1 MHDLRALRAN
11 PDALKN
17 AMLRR
22 GKQKEH
28 DDVAKVLDLDATFR
42 QRLTEK
48 ETLLARRNAA
58 SKEIGAAMA
67 AKDMGRA
74 EALKAE
80 VASGKERLAELEAET
95 GKMEAEIR
103 DILSGIPNIPK
114 QDVPEGADEHG
125 NVEYAGSFHS
135 DIAGIHLPRPAKR
148 IETGKD
154 HVDLGEALGL
164 IDFETAAKLSGS
176 RFVVTKG
183 QIARLERALGQF
195 MLDLHT
201 TEHGYT
207 EVNPPILVKDDA
219 MFGTAQLPKFREDQ
233 FLSTNNIKDRYEEIG
248 TSLGH
253 VISEVITIQS
263 IIDQAKRAEPGN
275 EIFDAIFK
283 DEISHLNFLKNIQN
297 ELIAEREQIQ
307 KEFSGY
313 LRGHW
318 LIPTAE
324 VPLTNLVRE
333 KILSEEE
340 LPLRFTALTPCF
352 RAEAG
357 SAGRDTRGM
366 LRQHQFNKVE
376 LVSITTPEK
385 SAEEHER
392 MLAAAETV
400 LKKLGLHY
408 QVMTLCTGD
417 MGFGATKTYDIEVW
431 LPGQNAYREIS
442 SCSVCGDFQAR
453 RMEARYRP
461 TIAKSS
467 EVVSGSRE
475 DFASKKNN
483 EKETR
488 FVHTL
493 NGSGV
498 AVGRCLIAVIE
509 NYQNAD
515 GSITVPDVLL
525 PYMGGVTRIEKA

>member
-22 GKQKEH
+22 NKAEEA
-28 DDVAKVLDLDATFR
+28 AKVDAVLALDAEYR
-42 QRLTEK
+42 KLLTEK

-80 VASGKERLAELEAET
+80 VASSKERLAALEAET

-114 QDVPEGADEHG
+114 DDVPEGADEHG
-125 NVEYAGSFHS
+125 NVEYAGSTHA

-183 QIARLERALGQF
+183 QVARLERSLGQF

-201 TEHGYT
+201 SEHGYT

-219 MFGTAQLPKFREDQ
+219 MFGTAQLPKFKEDQ
-233 FLSTNNIKDRYEEIG
+233 FRAASTAHVVEAQLS
-248 TSLGH
+248 
-253 VISEVITIQS
+253 
-263 IIDQAKRAEPGN
+263 
-275 EIFDAIFK
+275 
-283 DEISHLNFLKNIQN
+283 
-297 ELIAEREQIQ
+297 AERNALFRRVVNLADLIKEIDPNANVWDRSNKLLEEARTDSIKALQKHEQFIRENQ
-307 KEFSGY
+307 NLIS
-313 LRGHW
+313 GHW
-318 LIPTAE
+318 LIPTSE
-324 VPLTNLVRE
+324 VPLTNMVPGR
-333 KILSEEE
+333 ILSEEE

-385 SAEEHER
+385 SADEHER

-408 QVMTLCTGD
+408 RVMTLCTGD
-417 MGFGATKTYDIEVW
+417 MGFASSKTYDIEVW

-453 RMEARYRP
+453 RIFDRRSAASDEGARFRR
-461 TIAKSS
+461 
-467 EVVSGSRE
+467 SG
-475 DFASKKNN
+475 

-509 NYQNAD
+509 NYQNPD

>member
-22 GKQKEH
+22 NKAEEA
-28 DDVAKVLDLDATFR
+28 AKVDSVLALDAEYR
-42 QRLTEK
+42 KLLTEK

-67 AKDMGRA
+67 AKDMAKA

-80 VASGKERLAELEAET
+80 VASGKERLAVLEAET
-95 GKMEAEIR
+95 GKMEVEIR

-114 QDVPEGADEHG
+114 EDVPEGEDEHG
-125 NVEYAGSFHS
+125 NVEYAGSAHAE
-135 DIAGIHLPRPAKR
+135 IAGIQLPRPAKR

-183 QIARLERALGQF
+183 QVARLERALGQF

-219 MFGTAQLPKFREDQ
+219 MFGTAQLPKFKEDQ
-233 FLSTNNIKDRYEEIG
+233 FSAYAGERRQAADGVTFTRGWDMA
-248 TSLGH
+248 
-253 VISEVITIQS
+253 
-263 IIDQAKRAEPGN
+263 IDYVLKHGAVGPAEA
-275 EIFDAIFK
+275 F
-283 DEISHLNFLKNIQN
+283 
-297 ELIAEREQIQ
+297 Q
-307 KEFSGY
+307 KHNAAPNDQFF
-313 LRGHW
+313 HW
-318 LIPTAE
+318 LIPTSE
-324 VPLTNLVRE
+324 VPLTNMVPGR
-333 KILSEEE
+333 ILSEEE

-385 SAEEHER
+385 SADEHER

-408 QVMTLCTGD
+408 RVMTLCTGD
-417 MGFGATKTYDIEVW
+417 MGFASSKTYDIEVW

-453 RMEARYRP
+453 RIFDRRSAASDEGARFRR
-461 TIAKSS
+461 
-467 EVVSGSRE
+467 SG
-475 DFASKKNN
+475 

-509 NYQNAD
+509 NYQNPD

-525 PYMGGVTRIEKA
+525 PYMGGVTRIGKA

>member
-22 GKQKEH
+22 RKPEEA
-28 DDVAKVLDLDATFR
+28 AKVDAVLALDTAYR
-42 QRLTEK
+42 AALTEK

-67 AKDMGRA
+67 AKDMAKA
-74 EALKAE
+74 EARKAE
-80 VASGKERLAELEAET
+80 VASGKERLAELEDKTA
-95 GKMEAEIR
+95 KMETEIR
-103 DILSGIPNIPK
+103 DLLAGIPNIPK
-114 QDVPEGADEHG
+114 DAPEVPDGADEHG
-125 NVEYAGSFHS
+125 NVEYFGQGHG
-135 DIAGIHLPRPAKR
+135 DIKSSALPRPAKR

-154 HVDLGEALGL
+154 HVDLGEALGMM
-164 IDFETAAKLSGS
+164 DFETAAKLSGS
-176 RFVVTKG
+176 RFVVLQKG
-183 QIARLERALGQF
+183 LARLERALGQF

-201 TEHGYT
+201 TEHSYT
-207 EVNPPILVKDDA
+207 EVNPPIVVKESA
-219 MFGTAQLPKFREDQ
+219 MFGTAQLPKFADDQ
-233 FLSTNNIKDRYEEIG
+233 FAATPPLSFAIDFTSRIARGEFDQFIHEFTEYRRRWFEGASKATVTETSVTLQVDREFAVLQEQFYE
-248 TSLGH
+248 LM
-253 VISEVITIQS
+253 
-263 IIDQAKRAEPGN
+263 RP
-275 EIFDAIFK
+275 
-283 DEISHLNFLKNIQN
+283 
-297 ELIAEREQIQ
+297 IANATPYR
-307 KEFSGY
+307 
-313 LRGHW
+313 W

-333 KILSEEE
+333 KILSGEE

-376 LVSITTPEK
+376 LVSITTPET

-408 QVMTLCTGD
+408 RVMTLCTGD
-417 MGFGATKTYDIEVW
+417 MGFSSQKTYDIEVW
-431 LPGQNAYREIS
+431 LPGQNTYREIS

-453 RMEARYRP
+453 RMDARFRR
-461 TIAKSS
+461 
-467 EVVSGSRE
+467 SG
-475 DFASKKNN
+475 

-498 AVGRCLIAVIE
+498 AVGRCLIAVME
-509 NYQNAD
+509 NYQNPD
-515 GSITVPDVLL
+515 GSITVPEALL
-525 PYMGGVTRIEKA
+525 PYMGGLTRIEKAG

>member
-22 GKQKEH
+22 RKPEEA
-28 DDVAKVLDLDATFR
+28 AKVDAVLALDTAYR
-42 QRLTEK
+42 AALTEK
-48 ETLLARRNAA
+48 ETLLAQRNAA

-74 EALKAE
+74 EARKAE
-80 VASGKERLAELEAET
+80 VASGKERLAKLEDET
-95 GKMEAEIR
+95 AKMETEIR
-103 DILSGIPNIPK
+103 DILAGLHNIPK
-114 QDVPEGADEHG
+114 ADVPDGADEHG
-125 NVEYAGSFHS
+125 NVEYFGQGHG
-135 DIAGIHLPRPAKR
+135 DIKSSALPRPAKR

-154 HVDLGEALGL
+154 HVDLGEALGMM
-164 IDFETAAKLSGS
+164 DFETAAKLSGS
-176 RFVVTKG
+176 RFVVLQKG
-183 QIARLERALGQF
+183 LARLERALGQF

-201 TEHGYT
+201 TEHSYT
-207 EVNPPILVKDDA
+207 EVNPPIVVKESA
-219 MFGTAQLPKFREDQ
+219 MFGTAQLPKFADDQFAATPPLSFAIDFTSKIIRED
-233 FLSTNNIKDRYEEIG
+233 FESFISKFTDYRDWLMHDVNKVIKTE
-248 TSLGH
+248 
-253 VISEVITIQS
+253 
-263 IIDQAKRAEPGN
+263 
-275 EIFDAIFK
+275 
-283 DEISHLNFLKNIQN
+283 
-297 ELIAEREQIQ
+297 
-307 KEFSGY
+307 SGY
-313 LRGHW
+313 SYQFDREDANQQEQFRELMRPIANATPYRW
-318 LIPTAE
+318 LIPTSE

-408 QVMTLCTGD
+408 QVKTLCTGD
-417 MGFGATKTYDIEVW
+417 MGFASQKTYDIEVW
-431 LPGQNAYREIS
+431 LPGQNTYREIS

-453 RMEARYRP
+453 RMDARFRR
-461 TIAKSS
+461 
-467 EVVSGSRE
+467 SG
-475 DFASKKNN
+475 

-498 AVGRCLIAVIE
+498 AVGRCLIAVME
-509 NYQNAD
+509 NYQNPD
-515 GSITVPDVLL
+515 GSITVPEALL
-525 PYMGGVTRIEKA
+525 PYMGGLTRIEKAG